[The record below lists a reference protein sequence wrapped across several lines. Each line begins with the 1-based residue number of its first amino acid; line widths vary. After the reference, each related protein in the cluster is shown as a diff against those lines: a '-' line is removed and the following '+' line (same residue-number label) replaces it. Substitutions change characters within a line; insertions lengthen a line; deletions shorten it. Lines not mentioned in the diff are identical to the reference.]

1 MKQHCLQALLICALA
16 GCTHPI
22 DIVGEGDIR
31 SSSGDNDCLL
41 EESPCEVVAVGAYAE
56 DYRPE
61 PRSGY
66 AFVGWD
72 NCLSEQGEQCVFD
85 IDADTVFDNWGKTM
99 PALVARFAPMCE
111 TAPATSFAAIQMVI
125 FNGKGCSSGGCHAGS
140 RPAGSMNLSSGSA
153 YDAIVNI
160 TAQGGGGLK
169 RVLPGDADSS
179 YLYRKVSARTNPG
192 SFSINGSSM
201 PLAGSAL
208 SADQLA
214 ALSLWIEAGATES
227 GRADEMNEVE
237 RLLGLCNP

>member
-1 MKQHCLQALLICALA
+1 M
-16 GCTHPI
+16 
-22 DIVGEGDIR
+22 
-31 SSSGDNDCLL
+31 
-41 EESPCEVVAVGAYAE
+41 
-56 DYRPE
+56 
-61 PRSGY
+61 
-66 AFVGWD
+66 
-72 NCLSEQGEQCVFD
+72 FD

-169 RVLPGDADSS
+169 RVLPGDAESS

-192 SFSINGSSM
+192 SFSINGSPM

-237 RLLGLCNP
+237 RLLGLCNPRFLQVKCSRFSGCHDPNKKNGMTIIPFPAPPRFSRGPPARQAAPRPGPAPHRERPRD